1 MSENITESRLTEAER
16 EYEIKYNEALKFFEN
31 KRYSIEQ
38 FDVINN
44 PVRYIRIL
52 SVDKTVEANSALAA
66 REQMQKALMAL
77 SAVDM
82 RFNMIIRHCGSTT
95 EVYVGT
101 VCYGKNSAALFSL
114 RDIFSGTV
122 SGVEYDADPESGRT
136 RTYEFDLFLKE
147 FRDKSVGF
155 FVGNPIVGDLPESGR
170 NLSAMDEIISGSEGR
185 EWIL

>member
-1 MSENITESRLTEAER
+1 MSENITESRLTEAEL

-52 SVDKTVEANSALAA
+52 SVEKTVEANPALAA

-77 SAVDM
+77 SAMDM

-101 VCYGKNSAALFSL
+101 VCYGKNSAALFPCGIFFLALFRVLSTTRIRNPAGRAHTSL
-114 RDIFSGTV
+114 TFS
-122 SGVEYDADPESGRT
+122 
-136 RTYEFDLFLKE
+136 
-147 FRDKSVGF
+147 
-155 FVGNPIVGDLPESGR
+155 
-170 NLSAMDEIISGSEGR
+170 
-185 EWIL
+185 